1 MDFGGLG
8 RIDGQ
13 LKYAEAREVRW
24 GYLVGRGRE
33 RWFGKLK
40 PMSSTEMLMK
50 MAARLR
56 NVSQ

>member
-1 MDFGGLG
+1 MGVFG
-8 RIDGQ
+8 R
-13 LKYAEAREVRW
+13 KRERE
-24 GYLVGRGRE
+24 GERE